1 MNAPRRVVAPV
12 VLALAVSL
20 GGVGASADPIDS
32 LPARLLVIEDGT
44 VSFQAALVVDISS
57 PLSMYKFKPLT
68 QYMLY
73 VTNDTSSPVWVKM
86 DWRVPGQQPF
96 SSFGKVDASHWSFFW
111 VNAGKEVAWDQEIAV
126 DVALFA
132 DKKKKRALGG
142 REVAFSFD
150 GKDAAQ
156 FLARAKEVNR
166 VLVKVAYAHG
176 RAVDQPMLA
185 GFREMD
191 LVTPVPGTSAD
202 AEEQQRA
209 KRLLWRLQSIEHWDC
224 QHRVLDARALDPRQV
239 DPKIFDPERRARLE
253 ADIEG
258 GGLHLEEWRVESC
271 DQVSSYPVSF
281 YRRPDAPT
289 SVFVSGVIESD
300 GPGGDSPKP

>member
-1 MNAPRRVVAPV
+1 M

-32 LPARLLVIEDGT
+32 LPARALAIEDGI
-44 VSFQAALVVDISS
+44 VSFQAALVVDMSNPH
-57 PLSMYKFKPLT
+57 PLFKLPT
-68 QYMLY
+68 KYMLY
-73 VTNDTSSPVWVKM
+73 VTNETSSPVWVKM
-86 DWRVPGQQPF
+86 DWRVPGQKPF
-96 SSFGKVDASHWSFFW
+96 SSFGKVDASHRGFFW

-132 DKKKKRALGG
+132 DKKRQRALGG

-156 FLARAKEVNR
+156 FLAQAKEVNR
-166 VLVKVAYAHG
+166 VSVKVAYAYG
-176 RAVDQPMLA
+176 KPVDQPILA

-191 LVTPVPGTSAD
+191 LVTPVPGTIAD
-202 AEEQQRA
+202 AEEQQTA
-209 KRLLWRLQSIEHWDC
+209 KRLLSRLQSIEHWDC
-224 QHRVLDARALDPRQV
+224 RHRVLDARALDPRQV
-239 DPKIFDPERRARLE
+239 DLEDLDADVRASLE

-271 DQVSSYPVSF
+271 DQLSSYRVLL
-281 YRRPDAPT
+281 YRQPDVPS
-289 SVFVSGVIESD
+289 SVVVWLIKSD
-300 GPGGDSPKP
+300 GPGGDSPEP